1 MLYGRETE
9 QARISRLIADARDH
23 RRSSALVLRG
33 EAGIGKSALLE
44 WAVGQGPWA
53 VDGRAGGTERLL
65 RATGFEAEENIAFGG
80 LNQLLW
86 PVRERLDDL
95 PGPQGAALRT
105 ALALPAAAAGAGAGG
120 GHDRFA
126 AGLAVLTLLA
136 DLAEDGPV
144 LCLVDDAQW
153 LDTATAEA
161 LVFAARR
168 LAAEGVVMLFAAREE
183 GFAAGGGLEE
193 LWLGRLGR
201 DDAEKVL
208 AHRDDVPATVRER
221 IIHESAGN
229 PLALIELGPP
239 EAPEAGTTAP
249 LPLAD
254 RVTAAFR
261 ERIDRLPERTRT
273 MLLLAS
279 AEGRGH
285 LPTVLAAGAVLGAG
299 LADLEDAERARLVEV
314 TGTWIGFRHPL
325 IRAAAYQGTVA
336 ARRLEV
342 HRALAASATDPDCG
356 VRHAAAAATA
366 PDEDVAARL
375 ERSAER
381 ARDRTG
387 YGTAASLYRQAADLT
402 PGRRERARRLGAAA
416 TASLQAGRIEDARE
430 LAEAAA
436 PDTADP
442 DGRARLVRVRA
453 AVEFECGDPQAAAR
467 MLVDHAAPDG
477 TADGDVQGMLRT
489 GAAYAWMAG
498 ETSVLCRA
506 ARLLP
511 STDKGVHGMA
521 RLIAGDYAAGLPLL
535 NGLIEAARSGHGAG
549 TAPASG
555 DDRMEAVQAVLAAL
569 IVGDDESALEL
580 AAAEAAYC
588 RRHGLAGAL
597 PNVLEALA
605 RAQVAAGLH
614 RDAEATVAEAADLAR
629 DTGAWRRA
637 GRLGTVPARIAAI
650 EGDRARLTAL
660 LDAAAGPPDAAAV
673 AALGLLDL
681 GLGRY
686 EEALRGLE
694 EITLHPHRHTAEV
707 MVAAADQ
714 IEAAVRAGRPD
725 RARPAYERLRAWADA
740 GWRPWAAAVALRSRA
755 LLSDS
760 EDAAHEP
767 FEEALRLHEEAVR
780 SAGQGGRPFEKARTE
795 LLYGEWLRRAR
806 RRSDA
811 RVPLRSAL
819 ETFER
824 LNAAP
829 WAGRARAELRATGGN
844 GQPAAAH
851 ERALADDLPARLTP
865 QELQV
870 VRLAA
875 DGVSSR
881 EIAAQLFLS
890 PRTVE
895 YHLYKAYPKLG
906 VASRKELSRLREDLE
921 PAHT

>member
-1 MLYGRETE
+1 M
-9 QARISRLIADARDH
+9 IADARDH
-23 RRSSALVLRG
+23 RRSRALVLRG

-53 VDGRAGGTERLL
+53 GDGRAGGAERLL
-65 RATGFEAEENIAFGG
+65 RATGFEAEEDIAFGG
-80 LNQLLW
+80 LNQVLW
-86 PVRERLDDL
+86 PVRARLDDL

-105 ALALPAAAAGAGAGG
+105 ALALPAATAGAGAGR

-153 LDTATAEA
+153 LDTASAEA

-201 DDAEKVL
+201 DDAERLL
-208 AHRDDVPATVRER
+208 AQRDGVPATVRER
-221 IIHESAGN
+221 IIHESEGN
-229 PLALIELGPP
+229 PLALIELCPP
-239 EAPEAGTTAP
+239 AAPEAGTTAP

-254 RVTAAFR
+254 RVTATFR
-261 ERIDRLPERTRT
+261 ERIDRLPERTRL

-314 TGTWIGFRHPL
+314 TGSWIGFRHPL

-336 ARRLEV
+336 ARRLEA

-387 YGTAASLYRQAADLT
+387 YGTAARLYRQAADLS
-402 PGRRERARRLGAAA
+402 PERRGRARRLGAAA

-430 LAEAAA
+430 LAEAAG

-442 DGRARLVRVRA
+442 AERNGLVRVRA
-453 AVEFECGDPQAAAR
+453 AVEFECGDPLTAAR
-467 MLVDHAAPDG
+467 MLVDHAALAG
-477 TADGDVQGMLRT
+477 TGDDVQGMLRT

-511 STDKGVHGMA
+511 SADKGVHGMA
-521 RLIAGDYAAGLPLL
+521 RLVGGDYEAGLPLL

-549 TAPASG
+549 TGAPASG

-569 IVGDDESALEL
+569 IVGDDEGALEL

-597 PNVLEALA
+597 PNVLEVLA

-660 LDAAAGPPDAAAV
+660 LEAAGGPPDAAAV

-694 EITLHPHRHTAEV
+694 EITLHPHRHTADV

-725 RARPAYERLRAWADA
+725 RARPPYERLRAWADA
-740 GWRPWAAAVALRSRA
+740 GGRPWAAAVALRSQA

-760 EDAAHEP
+760 EDAAREP

-780 SAGQGGRPFEKARTE
+780 AAGQGGRPFEKARTE

-829 WAGRARAELRATGGN
+829 WAERARAELRATGGN
-844 GQPAAAH
+844 GQPAPAH

-906 VASRKELSRLREDLE
+906 VASRKELSRLREELE
-921 PAHT
+921 PART